1 MLPSSHPRTCSFI
14 TRLIG
19 GDSQTLYRPITSP
32 YTSRILKPFIR
43 RDNES
48 RPLKLQMLQQII
60 AHGHRWILLAFC
72 FYVVFFGWR
81 IRIVS
86 GLWSTAAQCT
96 PQGSVWHYWNSN
108 KAVDWITCFN
118 LDDIGWDFISV
129 SSRLI
134 RHDPEWK
141 PTPVSSIDY
150 CYVQPHHIPSVN
162 AMCREFFW
170 PGIDCKF

>member
-1 MLPSSHPRTCSFI
+1 MLPSSRPRICSFI

-48 RPLKLQMLQQII
+48 KPMKLQLLQQII
-60 AHGHRWILLAFC
+60 AHGHRWIFFAFFMQFC
-72 FYVVFFGWR
+72 LVGEFVWFRVCD
-81 IRIVS
+81 
-86 GLWSTAAQCT
+86 LTAAQCT
-96 PQGSVWHYWNSN
+96 PEGSVWHYWNSN
-108 KAVDWITCFN
+108 KAVDCITCFN

-129 SSRLI
+129 SDLLI

-141 PTPVSSIDY
+141 PPPVSSIDY